1 MLKKIVVIGPVYPYK
16 GGISHYTGLL
26 VRALRKSYETVCYS
40 YSLQYPKLLFKR
52 EQKDYSNKSFMVE
65 DTKYE
70 INTANPFNWGSVAKK
85 IKEEKA
91 DLVIISWWHPYF
103 APCYQGICSHLKNI
117 PIAFLCHNVLPHERF
132 VFDSVLA
139 KNTLKRAA
147 FSIVHSEG
155 DRKDFLDMLP
165 AIPVYKQ
172 VHPTY
177 NAFKMKDMGRD
188 EARAK
193 LSLDETEPMI
203 LFFGYVRKYK
213 GLDLLIK
220 AMSGSKVRPRL
231 YIVGDFGNDK
241 EEYMSLIKENGIED
255 TVCIKDGYVP
265 DTEVEQYFAAAD
277 LCVCPYRSATQSGIV
292 QIAYGFGLPV
302 IVTRV
307 GGLPEVVDDNRT
319 GYVVEPEDT
328 DALRSAIDR
337 YFTEGRQEEFR
348 SNVLA
353 ESERFSWDRMTE
365 TVEKAYEESVK

>member
-26 VRALRKSYETVCYS
+26 VRALRKKFETVCYS
-40 YSLQYPKLLFKR
+40 YSMQYPKILFKR
-52 EQKDYSNKSFMVE
+52 EQRDYSNKSFMVE
-65 DTKYE
+65 DTKYV
-70 INTANPFNWGSVAKK
+70 INTANPCNWISAAKK
-85 IKEEKA
+85 IREEKA
-91 DLVIISWWHPYF
+91 DLVIVSWWHPYF
-103 APCYQGICSHLKNI
+103 APCYQGLTSHLKGT

-132 VFDSVLA
+132 VFDSALTKA
-139 KNTLKRAA
+139 TLKRASFA
-147 FSIVHSEG
+147 IVHSEG
-155 DRKDFLDMLP
+155 DKEDFIKLLP
-165 AIPVYKQ
+165 KIPVYKQ

-177 NAFKMKDMGRD
+177 NAFKMKDMGRE
-188 EARAK
+188 EARGL
-193 LSLDETEPMI
+193 LSLDEKEPMI

-220 AMSGSKVRPRL
+220 AMKGSTVRPKL
-231 YIVGDFGNDK
+231 YIVGDFGSDK
-241 EEYMSLIKENGIED
+241 EEYTKLIEENGIKD
-255 TVCIKDGYVP
+255 IVCIKDGYVP

-328 DALRSAIDR
+328 EGLKSAIDL

-348 SNVLA
+348 NNVIA

-365 TVEKAYEESVK
+365 TVEKAYEESIK